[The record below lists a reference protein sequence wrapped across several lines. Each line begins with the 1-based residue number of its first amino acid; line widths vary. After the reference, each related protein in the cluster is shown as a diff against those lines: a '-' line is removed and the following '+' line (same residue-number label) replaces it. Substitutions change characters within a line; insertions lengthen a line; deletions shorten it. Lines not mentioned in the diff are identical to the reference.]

1 MVMPSEKTKISILGF
16 GVVGQGFFELFH
28 KKRKE
33 LHLEDVRIS
42 EIIDL
47 KYGHIINPDEGIIS
61 NLRPK
66 VSSGDL
72 DVIGILEKS
81 EADILCEFT
90 WVNFKDGEPGISH
103 IRKAFSKGMDVIT
116 SNKGPV
122 ALFYNELRELAEKE
136 GRKFRIK
143 GTVMAGTPSF
153 NVMEL
158 LPGAT
163 VKSVRGIFNGTTN
176 YMLLRMGAG
185 LSFDDALREAQE
197 KGYAE
202 ADPTNDV
209 DGYDAGAKVAILS
222 SIFGWKR
229 SFKDVEI
236 KGIRSILGTKDMAGY
251 KLVGYADREK
261 AYVKPMKLN
270 NSDILAHVTG
280 VTNAIQFETDTLG
293 TITVT
298 GPGAGKIET
307 AQAALTDLVDMLKK

>member
-1 MVMPSEKTKISILGF
+1 MPSEKTKISILGF

-28 KKRKE
+28 QKKKE
-33 LHLEDVRIS
+33 LHLEDVTIS

-47 KYGHIINPDEGIIS
+47 KYGHILNPEEGI
-61 NLRPK
+61 
-66 VSSGDL
+66 VSRLKPGEGSGNI
-72 DVIGILEKS
+72 DVVDILERS
-81 EADILCEFT
+81 DADILCEFT
-90 WVNFKDGEPGISH
+90 WVNFEDGEPGISH
-103 IRKAFSKGMDVIT
+103 IRKALSLGMDVIT

-122 ALFYNELRELAEKE
+122 ALFYNELKELAEKE

-153 NVMEL
+153 NVMDL
-158 LPGAT
+158 LPGAKVT
-163 VKSVRGIFNGTTN
+163 SVRGIFNGTTN
-176 YMLLRMGAG
+176 YMLLRMGSG
-185 LSFDDALREAQE
+185 LSFDDALSEAQG

-229 SFKDVEI
+229 SFKDVDI
-236 KGIRSILGTKDMAGY
+236 KGIRSVLGTKDMNGY
-251 KLVGYADREK
+251 KLVGYADK
-261 AYVKPMKLN
+261 DSAYVKPMKLDR
-270 NSDILAHVTG
+270 SDILAHVTG

-298 GPGAGKIET
+298 GPGAGRIET